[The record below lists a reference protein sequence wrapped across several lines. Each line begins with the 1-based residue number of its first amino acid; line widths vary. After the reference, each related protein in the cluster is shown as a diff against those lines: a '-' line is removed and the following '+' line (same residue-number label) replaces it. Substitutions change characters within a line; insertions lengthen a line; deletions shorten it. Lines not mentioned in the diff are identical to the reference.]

1 MAHFKKI
8 FVFLIITTLISCGK
22 NKETEE
28 HELEQ
33 QNEPSYEQTTNTA
46 QEPQPQKSDV
56 TYQSAEDSVRA
67 VKNSILRKQQFKKKE
82 QAEEKEEEI
91 AEETPNNNTAEAPK
105 TSTSADKPA
114 VPKKK
119 APSFVYIKKIL
130 NECEIGKVMTQ
141 EDLERQFNIPKE
153 AIQLVKTVTKI
164 SDNELDIKWKTT
176 WLVEKMSDAKFN
188 DGRLKVRFEKNRMY
202 TSGGAIGIKYE
213 KKLYTDLYLIGRSAH
228 IPTVKGYYW
237 QIGKDN

>member
-1 MAHFKKI
+1 MAHFKRI
-8 FVFLIITTLISCGK
+8 FVFLIIFVLISCGK
-22 NKETEE
+22 NRETEE

-33 QNEPSYEQTTNTA
+33 QKEPNYEQSTDTA
-46 QEPQPQKSDV
+46 SESQEGDIVYK
-56 TYQSAEDSVRA
+56 SAEDSIKA

-82 QAEEKEEEI
+82 QAEEKEEE
-91 AEETPNNNTAEAPK
+91 TSNNTTEAPE
-105 TSTSADKPA
+105 TSAPADKPA
-114 VPKKK
+114 VVKKK

-130 NECEIGKVMTQ
+130 NECEIGKIMTQ
-141 EDLERQFNIPKE
+141 EDLQRQFNIPKE

-164 SDNELDIKWKTT
+164 SDDELDIKWKTT

-228 IPTVKGYYW
+228 IPSVKGYYW

>member
-1 MAHFKKI
+1 MTHLKKI
-8 FVFLIITTLISCGK
+8 FVFLIIFTVISCGK

-28 HELEQ
+28 HQLEQ
-33 QNEPSYEQTTNTA
+33 QKEPDYEQNTETA
-46 QEPQPQKSDV
+46 PEPQKSDV
-56 TYQSAEDSVRA
+56 TYESAEDSIRA

-82 QAEEKEEEI
+82 QKEEKEEEEI
-91 AEETPNNNTAEAPK
+91 AEEKPNNSTTESPK
-105 TSTSADKPA
+105 TSNPAEKPA
-114 VPKKK
+114 VSKKK
-119 APSFVYIKKIL
+119 TPSFVYIKKIL

-141 EDLERQFNIPKE
+141 QDLERQFNIPKE

-228 IPTVKGYYW
+228 IPSVKGYYW
-237 QIGKDN
+237 QIGKDH